1 MLKHMRR
8 FTHIHL
14 FFFTGL
20 FLLYASCKNSN
31 IIDDFED
38 GSFGK
43 WVVEGSAFSYTPAT
57 EALDANIS
65 GYKGSFFV
73 ASKNHGTTVN
83 GHLTSSAFKIKKNYI
98 NFLLGGTA
106 SPSAN
111 VELLVEGKLIA
122 TSSPLVEDPDL
133 LDWRSWDVSHY
144 KGRKANIRIYADFN
158 EQRKGLI
165 MLDHIE
171 MSNRAKS
178 TYLDLYSFSVTASK
192 NYLLIPAEDGGES
205 SMLSVFSGDQNIL
218 TVPQQIS
225 PARKKIDYYIP
236 IDISGVN
243 RGKLSVQITSV
254 KKDDVIW
261 GNISQADEYVFTYD
275 EPYRQ
280 LWHMTPHYG
289 WTNDPNGMVYHNG
302 EYHLAYQYNPYGT
315 RHNNMHWGHA
325 ISKNLVEWET
335 RPFIIAPD
343 SLGSIFSGS
352 SVVDAE
358 NTASFG
364 NNAIVAIYTSAG
376 GDNYELQRQSIAY
389 SNDDG
394 RSYTKYGMNPVLS
407 DREHIDFRDPKV
419 AWIKDQWVMSLATGQ
434 SITFYGSPD
443 LKIWKKLSEFGK
455 GIGSHD
461 GVWECP
467 DLIKVRYKDQDKWV
481 LLVSINPGG
490 PHGGSATQYFI
501 GHFDRQHFIADNLDY
516 PLWLDAGADNYAGV
530 TFSNTPGRHI
540 FMGWMS
546 NWMYSNDVP
555 TRFFRNSMTM
565 PRELFLKYDGEKIVL
580 GSKPVPEVYDA
591 FTLVKEEKNT
601 TVSDLFL
608 LDPILTENHGAYKID
623 FSIKP
628 EKDGKFGF
636 ALMNDKNEKALFLID
651 HKSKTISLDR
661 SKSGMVSFHPDFAKT
676 VNSPIVTKGSYKME
690 LFIDKQSSE
699 LFINEGEISF
709 TNTLFPTDVYNKI
722 QWISEDCKIYIEDIK
737 IYTL

>member
-1 MLKHMRR
+1 MRR
-8 FTHIHL
+8 ISSIL
-14 FFFTGL
+14 LITGS
-20 FLLYASCKNSN
+20 LLLSFSCNN
-31 IIDDFED
+31 TTVIDDFED

-43 WVVEGSAFSYTPAT
+43 WVVEGSAFSHTPAT
-57 EALDANIS
+57 RTLDANIS
-65 GYKGSFFV
+65 GYKGSYFV
-73 ASKNHGTTVN
+73 ASKNHGTTIN
-83 GHLTSSAFKIKKNYI
+83 GFLTSSAFEIKKDYI
-98 NFLLGGTA
+98 NFLLGGTSSSTA
-106 SPSAN
+106 Y
-111 VELLVEGKLIA
+111 VELLVEGENIV
-122 TSSPLVEDPDL
+122 TSRPLGDDPNVL
-133 LDWRSWDVSHY
+133 KWMSWDVSNY
-144 KGRKANIRIYADFN
+144 KGSKANIRIYAEFN
-158 EQRKGLI
+158 EQRKGII

-178 TYLDLYSFSVTASK
+178 TCLDLYSFSVHASK
-192 NYLLIPAEDGGES
+192 KWLLIPAEDGGES
-205 SMLSVFSGDQNIL
+205 SMLSIFYGDKNIL
-218 TVPQQIS
+218 TVPQKIS
-225 PARKKIDYYIP
+225 PARNKIDYYIP
-236 IDISGVN
+236 VDISNLIGE
-243 RGKLSVQITSV
+243 KLNIQITRV
-254 KKDDVIW
+254 KKDDAVW
-261 GNISQADEYVFTYD
+261 GKIGQSDKYVFSYD
-275 EPYRQ
+275 EPHRQ
-280 LWHMTPHYG
+280 LWHMTPLYG

-302 EYHLAYQYNPYGT
+302 EFHLAYQFNPYGT

-325 ISKNLVEWET
+325 ISKNLVEWEN

-352 SVVDAE
+352 SVVDSE
-358 NTASFG
+358 NTAGFG

-376 GDNYELQRQSIAY
+376 GDNYELQQQSIAY

-443 LKIWKKLSEFGK
+443 LKNWKKLSEFGK

-501 GHFDRQHFIADNLDY
+501 GHFDGQHFIADNLDY

-565 PRELFLKYDGEKIVL
+565 PRELFLTHNGAKMVL
-580 GSKPVPEVYDA
+580 GNRPVAEIYDA
-591 FTLVKEEKNT
+591 FTLVKEEKNIDF
-601 TVSDLFL
+601 SGFALP
-608 LDPILTENHGAYKID
+608 DPILTENNGAFRID
-623 FSIKP
+623 FTLIP
-628 EKDGKFGF
+628 EQEGKFGF
-636 ALMNDKNEKALFLID
+636 ALLNDNNEKALFIID
-651 HKSKTISLDR
+651 DKSNTISLDR
-661 SKSGMVSFHPDFAKT
+661 SESGLVSFHPDFSKAPIT
-676 VNSPIVTKGSYKME
+676 SPIDKQKSYKME
-690 LFIDKQSSE
+690 LFIDSHSSE
-699 LFINEGEISF
+699 LFVNDGIISF
-709 TNTLFPTDVYNKI
+709 TNTLFPTHAYTKI
-722 QWISEDCKIYIEDIK
+722 QWISEDCKIRIEDIK
-737 IYTL
+737 IYTLK